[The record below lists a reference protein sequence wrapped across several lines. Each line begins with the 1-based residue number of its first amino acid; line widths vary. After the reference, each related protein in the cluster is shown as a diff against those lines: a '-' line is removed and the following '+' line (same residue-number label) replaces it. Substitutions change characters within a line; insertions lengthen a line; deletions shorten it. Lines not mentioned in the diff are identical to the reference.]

1 MDRIVAAQVFVAI
14 HERGTMAAAADALGM
29 SRPMVSRYLAEME
42 QWAGARL
49 LHRTTRSVGLTAAGA
64 QTLTRCEQLL
74 AAAQAV
80 PAVADADLS
89 EPHGLLR
96 VACSQSLGQH
106 LLASALAD
114 YMARFPRTSVEV
126 HVSNETVDLVR
137 ERIDLAIRITDR
149 LQPQLI
155 ARRLGA
161 CESVLVASAGYLRRH
176 GWPGSVESLTSHNCL
191 IYTHFGADQWDFM
204 QGDRMVGVRVAGN
217 LRANDPGVLLQA
229 ALDGAGIAL
238 QPLHAA
244 SPWLAMGRLVALL
257 PDCPPRALGIH
268 AVYASRRTMSASL
281 RTLLDH
287 LTRWFAPSDVP
298 QAGQRAESAHP
309 LLMADSV

>member
-14 HERGTMAAAADALGM
+14 HERGSMAAAANALGM

-42 QWAGARL
+42 AWAGARL

-64 QTLTRCEQLL
+64 ETLTHCEQLL

-80 PAVADADLS
+80 PAVADVDLD

-96 VACSQSLGQH
+96 VACSQSMGQC
-106 LLASALAD
+106 LLMPALAD
-114 YMARFPRTSVEV
+114 YMTRYPRTSVELQ
-126 HVSNETVDLVR
+126 VSNDSVDLVR

-149 LQPQLI
+149 LPPQLI

-161 CESVLVASAGYLRRH
+161 CESVLVASPAYLRRH
-176 GWPGSVESLTSHNCL
+176 GQPQSVESLAGHNCL
-191 IYTHFGADQWDFM
+191 IYTHFGSDQWNFTL
-204 QGDRMVGVRVAGN
+204 GGRTVGVRVGGK

-229 ALDGAGIAL
+229 ALEGAGIAL

-257 PDCPPRALGIH
+257 PHCPPRALGVH

-287 LTRWFAPSDVP
+287 LTRWFAPPDVR
-298 QAGQRAESAHP
+298 QGRQSAASLHP
-309 LLMADSV
+309 ELAADSV